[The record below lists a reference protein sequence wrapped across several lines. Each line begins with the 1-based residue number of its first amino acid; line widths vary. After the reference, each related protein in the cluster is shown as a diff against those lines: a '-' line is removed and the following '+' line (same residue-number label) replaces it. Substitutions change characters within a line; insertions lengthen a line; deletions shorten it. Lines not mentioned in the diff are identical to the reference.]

1 MASHPES
8 HDFIERLHHL
18 FREEFSE
25 EERQRLTDALN
36 RLSDLP
42 AGQAGSV
49 QSRFIQLIE
58 ELLDTSNKAA
68 IACLRQ
74 LPVALDRVGEG
85 PLPFWLDLG
94 IELAG
99 QSSVTAVKYFQESP
113 ELLAKIPAVPARQQ
127 TLMQGIEIAEMHYS
141 ILLDYLRACPAVLQ
155 HLPLEAFPEWAEL
168 GISLSDEDPV
178 LAVEY
183 FRASPEIVSTLRV
196 ADLQAW
202 AMISQQLV
210 RPNQLGKPDYLPAI
224 EYFRLS
230 ASIIGQIKPKD
241 LAPMV
246 LSLTQAVTP
255 SSPRATMELMNALPE
270 ILSPIESPEV
280 RKLAVQLGIEIA
292 TAWPPA
298 ASVYFKFLPRII
310 RQIHEA
316 PDALEQWVR
325 IGLASGKKSA
335 EEAVAYF
342 GLQSKSA
349 QAALNEVTGG
359 LSLDQVSRVLKLF
372 AEALCGRAVEIASV
386 EALPEELR
394 SPSRVRQ
401 GQRPIMVRQAHHP
414 EQSRRTE
421 GTTIY
426 LPARLKESPDRET
439 NFAWYK
445 AMTAHEAGHLE
456 FGTYAVTLDQ
466 LQGLLPIVEAA
477 YGRAHP
483 IRRPNEFF
491 ALFPNPALA
500 EFLWIIIEDARVD
513 YLLRHEYEGLVKLMD
528 TVAAADLSRRP
539 GLDSF
544 KEMPPYQVLLEA
556 LVQLSFA
563 DTTEVPLDYAQAVGE
578 AYEILKNIKQRGATA
593 LTSFETLIKLYRFV
607 EQFLKQNPQVSGDEP
622 FRSDSSRAALPP
634 ATSETTE
641 ALLLSRTENLSYRGE
656 MRDLLDRADQTSS
669 NTAQLTTKIKTQ
681 HSGETAHTIGGA
693 LKPSDTPQQI
703 PSNEAAKPAMTAQKI
718 FFYDEWDAGTAD
730 YKPAWCRL
738 VETTLEEE
746 NRQFVDQTLAEHAGL
761 IFLLRRYFQGL
772 RPQGLRTARRQQDGE
787 DLDLDAVTTTIVEH
801 AAGQSASDQIYIK
814 RIRQER
820 EVAIALLIDM
830 SGSTNRQL
838 DGGTRRVMDV
848 EKEGLLLLAE
858 AIHAIGDSFAIY
870 GFSGNSRQDVEFFI
884 IKEFEEPF
892 STQVQGRIGAMAPRV
907 QNRDGTAIRHATR
920 KLAEQTAQ
928 IRLLILLSDGR
939 PLDEDYS
946 GDYAVFDTKM
956 ALREAK
962 RLGIHPYCIT
972 IDSEAQSYLDEMYG
986 EVNYTII
993 DHVRTLPERLPR
1005 IYRRLTR

>member
-1 MASHPES
+1 MTSQPEY
-8 HDFIERLHHL
+8 HNLIERLHQL

-25 EERQRLTDALN
+25 EERQRLTEVLN
-36 RLSDLP
+36 RLSD
-42 AGQAGSV
+42 SV
-49 QSRFIQLIE
+49 QPRFILLLE

-74 LPVALDRVGEG
+74 IPAMLDQIGEG
-85 PLPFWLDLG
+85 PLPLWLDLG

-113 ELLAKIPAVPARQQ
+113 ELLAKIPTAPARQQ

-141 ILLDYLRACPAVLQ
+141 ILLDYLRASPAVLQ
-155 HLPLEAFPEWAEL
+155 HVPLESLPEWAEL
-168 GISLSDEDPV
+168 GMSLSDEDPV

-183 FRASPEIVSTLRV
+183 FHASPEIVSTLGV

-202 AMISQQLV
+202 AMISRQLV

-230 ASIIGQIKPKD
+230 ASIISQIQPKD

-246 LSLTQAVTP
+246 LSLIRAVTP

-270 ILSPIESPEV
+270 ILSPIESPAV

-292 TAWPPA
+292 AAWPQA
-298 ASVYFKFLPRII
+298 AVVYFKSLPRIM

-316 PDALEQWVR
+316 PDALEQWAR
-325 IGLASGKKSA
+325 IGLASSKKSA

-342 GLQSKSA
+342 SLQSKA
-349 QAALNEVTGG
+349 TQAALDEVTGG
-359 LSLDQVSRVLKLF
+359 LSLDRVSRTLKLF
-372 AEALCGRAVEIASV
+372 AEALCGRTVEIAPV

-394 SPSRVRQ
+394 SPSRVQTVRRQ
-401 GQRPIMVRQAHHP
+401 TRLPDGQI
-414 EQSRRTE
+414 TE

-445 AMTAHEAGHLE
+445 VMTAHEAGHLE
-456 FGTYAVTLDQ
+456 FGTYTVTPDQ
-466 LQGLLPIVEAA
+466 LQGLLPIIEAA
-477 YGRAHP
+477 YGIARP
-483 IRRPNEFF
+483 IKRPDEFF
-491 ALFPNPALA
+491 RLFPNPALA
-500 EFLWIIIEDARVD
+500 EFLWMIIEDARVD
-513 YLLRHEYEGLVKLMD
+513 YFLRHEYNGLAKLMD
-528 TVAAADLSRRP
+528 AVAAADLSRRP

-578 AYEILKNIKQRGATA
+578 AYEILKNIKRRGANA
-593 LTSFETLIKLYRFV
+593 LTSFEILVKLYRFV
-607 EQFLKQNPQVSGDEP
+607 EQFLKQHPPVAGDEP
-622 FRSDSSRAALPP
+622 FRSDSSRAPLPP

-641 ALLLSRTENLSYRGE
+641 ALLLSKTENLSYRGE
-656 MRDLLDRADQTSS
+656 MRDLLDRPDQTSS
-669 NTAQLTTKIKTQ
+669 NAGQLTTKIKT
-681 HSGETAHTIGGA
+681 HRLEETSPTIGGA
-693 LKPSDTPQQI
+693 LKSSDVPQQI
-703 PSNEAAKPAMTAQKI
+703 PSHEAEKPATSGQKI
-718 FFYDEWDAGTAD
+718 FFYDEWDAGTRD

-738 VETTLEEE
+738 IETALEEE

-787 DLDLDAVTTTIVEH
+787 DLDLDAVTTAMVER
-801 AAGQSASDQIYIK
+801 AAGQAASDQIYMK

-820 EVAIALLIDM
+820 EVAVALLIDM

-884 IKEFEEPF
+884 IKAFEEPF
-892 STQVQGRIGAMAPRV
+892 SPQVQGRIGAMTPRV

-920 KLAEQTAQ
+920 KLAEQAAHT
-928 IRLLILLSDGR
+928 RLLILLSDGR

-972 IDSEAQSYLDEMYG
+972 IDTEAQSYLGKMYDE
-986 EVNYTII
+986 VSYTII
-993 DHVRTLPERLPR
+993 DHIRTLPEKLPR
-1005 IYRRLTR
+1005 IYRRLTH

>member
-1 MASHPES
+1 MASHSES
-8 HDFIERLHHL
+8 NDLIERLHHL

-25 EERQRLTDALN
+25 EERQRLTDSLN

-49 QSRFIQLIE
+49 QSRFIQLVE

-74 LPVALDRVGEG
+74 IPVVLDRVGEG
-85 PLPFWLDLG
+85 SLPLWLDLG

-113 ELLAKIPAVPARQQ
+113 ELLAKIPTVPARQQ

-155 HLPLEAFPEWAEL
+155 HLPLEVLPDWAEL

-183 FRASPEIVSTLRV
+183 FRASPEIVQELGV
-196 ADLQAW
+196 ADLQSW

-224 EYFRLS
+224 EYFRSS
-230 ASIIGQIKPKD
+230 ASTIGQIKPKE
-241 LAPMV
+241 LAPMI
-246 LSLTQAVTP
+246 LSLIQAVIP
-255 SSPRATMELMNALPE
+255 SSPRTAMELMNALPE
-270 ILSPIESPEV
+270 ILILLDSPEF
-280 RKLAVQLGIEIA
+280 RKLTIKLGLEIA
-292 TAWPPA
+292 AAWPQA
-298 ASVYFKFLPRII
+298 AVVYFKFLPRIA
-310 RQIHEA
+310 RQIHEE

-325 IGLASGKKSA
+325 IGLASGAKSTK
-335 EEAVAYF
+335 EAVAYF
-342 GLQSKSA
+342 SLQSKSA
-349 QAALNEVTGG
+349 IAALDQVTGG
-359 LSLDQVSRVLKLF
+359 LSLDQVSHVLKLF
-372 AEALCGRAVEIASV
+372 AEALCGRTVQIASI

-394 SPSRVRQ
+394 GPGRIRTDRRPTRLPD
-401 GQRPIMVRQAHHP
+401 GQV
-414 EQSRRTE
+414 TE

-445 AMTAHEAGHLE
+445 VMTAHEAGHLE
-456 FGTYAVTLDQ
+456 FGTYAVTADQ
-466 LQGLLPIVEAA
+466 LQGFLPIVEAA
-477 YGRAHP
+477 YGRRHP
-483 IRRPNEFF
+483 ITRPDEFF
-491 ALFPNPALA
+491 DLFPNPTLA
-500 EFLWIIIEDARVD
+500 EFLWMIIEDTRVD
-513 YLLRHEYEGLVKLMD
+513 YLLRHEYDGLAKLMD
-528 TVAAADLSRRP
+528 AVAAADLSRRP

-544 KEMPPYQVLLEA
+544 KEMPPYQVVLEA

-563 DTTEVPLDYAQAVGE
+563 DTTEVPLDYAQAVGK
-578 AYEILKNIKQRGATA
+578 AYEILKNIKQRGTTVQ
-593 LTSFETLIKLYRFV
+593 TSFEILVKLYRFV
-607 EQFLKQNPQVSGDEP
+607 EQFLKQHPPVVSDEP
-622 FRSDSSRAALPP
+622 FRSDSSRATLPP
-634 ATSETTE
+634 ATSEATE

-656 MRDLLDRADQTSS
+656 MRDLLVRAGQTNS
-669 NTAQLTTKIKTQ
+669 NTGQSTTEIKT
-681 HSGETAHTIGGA
+681 HHLGETAHTIGGA
-693 LKPSDTPQQI
+693 LKPSDAPQQTS
-703 PSNEAAKPAMTAQKI
+703 SNEAAKPATTGQRI
-718 FFYDEWDAGTAD
+718 FFYDEWDAGTGD
-730 YKPAWCRL
+730 YKSAWCRL
-738 VETTLEEE
+738 VETTLEAED
-746 NRQFVDQTLAEHAGL
+746 RQFVDQTLAEHAGL
-761 IFLLRRYFQGL
+761 IFLFRRYFQGL

-787 DLDLDAVTTTIVEH
+787 DLDLDAVTMTMVES
-801 AAGQSASDQIYIK
+801 AAGQATSDQIYLK

-820 EVAIALLIDM
+820 EVAVALLIDM
-830 SGSTNRQL
+830 SGSTSRQL

-858 AIHAIGDSFAIY
+858 AIHSIGDSFAIY
-870 GFSGNSRQDVEFFI
+870 GFSGNNRHEVEFFI
-884 IKEFEEPF
+884 IKEFNDPF
-892 STQVQGRIGAMAPRV
+892 RSQVQGRIGAMAPRV

-920 KLAEQTAQ
+920 KLTEQAART
-928 IRLLILLSDGR
+928 RLLILLSDGR

-972 IDSEAQSYLDEMYG
+972 IDTEAQSYLDEMYG
-986 EVNYTII
+986 EVSYTII